1 MSHAV
6 LSEDES
12 DHEDGTNLGQ
22 SRYAIVKEAWRSDE
36 LIEWLRTID
45 LLACGEKWNR
55 PNGSNVAQR
64 GNGRRLRVQSDRSK
78 KGCAVSGLPKNCY
91 NPVWLNSLKDYERE
105 SLDVQPPINLTFN
118 EDERSCAFIS
128 SFFSYDTQ
136 SPFTRLAARYIPLAK
151 GYTQPST
158 DGDSNPDTSGL
169 GEWLLNK
176 FGQVQSD
183 SE

>member
-55 PNGSNVAQR
+55 PNGSNV
-64 GNGRRLRVQSDRSK
+64 VQ
-78 KGCAVSGLPKNCY
+78 
-91 NPVWLNSLKDYERE
+91 
-105 SLDVQPPINLTFN
+105 
-118 EDERSCAFIS
+118 
-128 SFFSYDTQ
+128 
-136 SPFTRLAARYIPLAK
+136 
-151 GYTQPST
+151 
-158 DGDSNPDTSGL
+158 
-169 GEWLLNK
+169 
-176 FGQVQSD
+176 
-183 SE
+183 